1 MAERNADEPAEWGS
15 EDACAHLHR
24 FHGIRYS
31 ESAGFRI
38 QSVRHTYVGV
48 DDGNETSVLRAVHAG
63 ATFGGIVGGRLT
75 FDTTGLD
82 FVMTALFVVIF
93 VDQWMTTRRKSHM
106 AALTGIVVPVICLA
120 LFGADNFMIP
130 SLIAMLVMFIVLRPY
145 LDDLKRDDA
154 DGEVVAADRNEV
166 GKVRS

>member
-1 MAERNADEPAEWGS
+1 M
-15 EDACAHLHR
+15 
-24 FHGIRYS
+24 
-31 ESAGFRI
+31 
-38 QSVRHTYVGV
+38 
-48 DDGNETSVLRAVHAG
+48 
-63 ATFGGIVGGRLT
+63 
-75 FDTTGLD
+75 
-82 FVMTALFVVIF
+82 
-93 VDQWMTTRRKSHM
+93 
-106 AALTGIVVPVICLA
+106 VPVICLA